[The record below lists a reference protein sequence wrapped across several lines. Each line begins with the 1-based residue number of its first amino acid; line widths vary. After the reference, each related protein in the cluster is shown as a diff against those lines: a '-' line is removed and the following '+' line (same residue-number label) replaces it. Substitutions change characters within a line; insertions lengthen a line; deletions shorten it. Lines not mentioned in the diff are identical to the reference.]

1 MSSSVPQ
8 VNLELS
14 TDFDHVQ
21 GLFDSNVFCDDAMDF
36 HVAWPKSITLA
47 RTFGLPVLGH
57 KPYAR
62 RTELSVNSTKFCLRM
77 SSTMFSTSF
86 ISKAAKV

>member
-14 TDFDHVQ
+14 TDFDNVQ

-36 HVAWPKSITLA
+36 HVAWPKSITLGA
-47 RTFGLPVLGH
+47 HFWFTRFG
-57 KPYAR
+57 A
-62 RTELSVNSTKFCLRM
+62 
-77 SSTMFSTSF
+77 
-86 ISKAAKV
+86 

>member
-14 TDFDHVQ
+14 TDFDNVQ

-36 HVAWPKSITLA
+36 PWAAEINHSWR